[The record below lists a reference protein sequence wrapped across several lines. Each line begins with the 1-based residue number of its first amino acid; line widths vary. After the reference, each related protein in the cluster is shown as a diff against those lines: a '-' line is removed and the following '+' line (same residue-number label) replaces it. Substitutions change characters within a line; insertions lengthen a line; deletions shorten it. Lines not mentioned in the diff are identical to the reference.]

1 MKIALVILLVLVVL
15 VALLA
20 FLFQEAFRS
29 DSANAF
35 HKNARL
41 QREALSGARRASA
54 QAPAAR
60 EVGGDELHRLL
71 AGKTHIKEYRKQAHD
86 SKPYLTT
93 YDYFGPDGAYTS
105 SDTYSKRAP
114 GYEWQGR
121 WEVAGDILCI
131 TETRIRETTSCFK
144 IRLSDAGM
152 VQYWNYQP
160 GEDAD
165 GLLASIVSIIRP
177 GLQTPEYA
185 SDPAAFR

>member
-1 MKIALVILLVLVVL
+1 L
-15 VALLA
+15 
-20 FLFQEAFRS
+20 
-29 DSANAF
+29 

-54 QAPAAR
+54 QAPPAR

-71 AGKTHIKEYRKQAHD
+71 AGKTHIKEYRKQAGD
-86 SKPYLTT
+86 PKPYLTT

-105 SDTYSKRAP
+105 RDTHSKRVP
-114 GYEWQGR
+114 EYEGRGR
-121 WEVAGDILCI
+121 WEVAGDILCL
-131 TETRIRETTSCFK
+131 TGKRVEERTACYR

-152 VQYWNYQP
+152 VQYWNHQP

-177 GLQTPEYA
+177 GLQTPEYT
-185 SDPAAFR
+185 SDPADFR